1 MKRRRQKLYII
12 ENYTI
17 GLFKGAEP
25 ATHIYPMSRRLKD
38 DSKPFFSRLFKWG
51 MIAAV
56 WCAIFGGVI
65 LLWVA
70 RDLPEIASKAN
81 FQRRPSITML
91 AADKSVVVRYGDYFQ
106 GHVNVK
112 DLPEHIPHAVLAI
125 EDRRFYYHFGVD
137 PIGLLRAVFAN
148 VTAGGVVQGGSTVTQ
163 QLAKNL
169 FLSPERSIERK
180 LQEILLS
187 LWLEAKYTKDEIL
200 SAYLNRVYYGS
211 GAFGIEAASRV
222 YYNRPAK
229 DLTLY
234 QSATLAGLL
243 KAPSRYA
250 PNRKDATN
258 SDKRARL
265 VLDAMVEAG
274 YISEKEADRA
284 KKNKSETTGKAG
296 GARHYYADWIVD
308 QIESYIGAIN
318 EDLIVQTTF
327 EPRIQDAAEAAYAVK
342 MEEAAQRG
350 VSQGAVV
357 IMRADGPVLAM
368 IGGRDYLKSPFNR
381 VTQAHRQP
389 GSAFKSFVY
398 LAALEKGITADRLVL
413 DAPFTSG
420 SYRPQN
426 YDGKYRGPIPLVNA
440 LALSLNTATI
450 RLADHVGIDSVISAA
465 RRTGISSK
473 LEPNMSLALGS
484 NEVTLLELTGAYAT
498 FARMGEANTPY
509 GILEIK
515 TAKGKTLY
523 SRERDEPFY
532 KGSQRFNAGAIAQLR
547 YMLKSVVDWGTGMSA
562 RLPNATTYGK
572 TGTSQ
577 DYKDAW
583 FIGFTDN
590 LVAGVWMGND
600 DNKSMKR
607 ITGGT
612 LPAPLFRDVMTPSV
626 SALHAGQLSFG
637 PLPERGY
644 TEAPSYNDFQQSSD
658 DLPLDAGV
666 GDVFNRLFSDES
678 APVAL
683 PSEIVEEAPVYSPP
697 PQGDTEA
704 PSGFQFNN

>member
-1 MKRRRQKLYII
+1 
-12 ENYTI
+12 
-17 GLFKGAEP
+17 
-25 ATHIYPMSRRLKD
+25 MSRRLKD
-38 DSKPFFSRLFKWG
+38 DSKPLLSRLFKWG

-56 WCAIFGGVI
+56 WCAIFGGVV

-91 AADKSVVVRYGDYFQ
+91 AADKSVVARYGDYFQ
-106 GHVNVK
+106 GHVAVK
-112 DLPEHIPHAVLAI
+112 DLPEHVYQAVLAI

-137 PIGLLRAVFAN
+137 PIGLMRAVFTN
-148 VTAGGVVQGGSTVTQ
+148 VTHGGVVQGGSTITQ

-187 LWLEAKYTKDEIL
+187 LWLEAKYSKDEIL

-211 GAFGIEAASRV
+211 GAFGIEAAARV
-222 YYNRPAK
+222 YYNRSAK

-250 PNRKDATN
+250 PNRKDTT
-258 SDKRARL
+258 SSEKRTRL

-274 YISEKEADRA
+274 YITEKDAARA
-284 KKNKSETTGKAG
+284 KKNKSETAGKAG
-296 GARHYYADWIVD
+296 GAKHYYADWIVD
-308 QIESYIGAIN
+308 QIDSYIGHVN

-327 EPRIQDAAEAAYAVK
+327 EPRIQDAAEAAFDVK
-342 MEEAAQRG
+342 MADAAKRG

-357 IMRADGPVLAM
+357 VMRADGPVLAM
-368 IGGRDYLKSPFNR
+368 IGGKDYLKSPFNR

-389 GSAFKSFVY
+389 GSSFKPFVY
-398 LAALEKGITADRLVL
+398 LAALEKGITGDRLVL

-426 YDGKYRGPIPLVNA
+426 YDGKYRGPVPLVNA

-450 RLADHVGIDSVISAA
+450 RLADYIGIESVISAA
-465 RRTGISSK
+465 RRAGISSK
-473 LEPNMSLALGS
+473 LEPNLSLALGS
-484 NEVTLLELTGAYAT
+484 NEVTLLELAGAYAT

-509 GILEIK
+509 GVLEIK

-523 SRERDEPFY
+523 NRERDEPFY
-532 KGSQRFNAGAIAQLR
+532 RGSQRFDAGTIAQLR
-547 YMLKSVVDWGTGMSA
+547 YMLKSVVDWGTGVGA

-577 DYKDAW
+577 NYKDAW
-583 FIGFTDN
+583 FIGFTDD
-590 LVAGVWMGND
+590 LVTGVWMGND
-600 DNKSMKR
+600 DNAAMKR

-612 LPAPLFRDVMTPSV
+612 IPAPLFRDVMTPAV
-626 SALHAGQLSFG
+626 AALNAGQLSFG
-637 PLPERGY
+637 HLPNRGY
-644 TEAPSYNDFQQSSD
+644 TEAPVYNENGPQG
-658 DLPLDAGV
+658 LDPDVGGV
-666 GDVFNRLFSDES
+666 FDRLFSNDE
-678 APVAL
+678 PQQQPQEVG
-683 PSEIVEEAPVYSPP
+683 P
-697 PQGDTEA
+697 PQTQEDEPAPYVDTEA
-704 PSGFQFNN
+704 APSGQPAAQFNQ